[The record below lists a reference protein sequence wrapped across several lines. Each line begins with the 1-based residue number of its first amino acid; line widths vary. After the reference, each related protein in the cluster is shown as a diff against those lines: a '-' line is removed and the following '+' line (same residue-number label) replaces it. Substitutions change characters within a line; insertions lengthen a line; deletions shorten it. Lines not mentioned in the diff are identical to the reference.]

1 MPPPP
6 LPLDEEE
13 DESWLL
19 TYADAITLLMAF
31 FVMLVSFSKID
42 LPTFEDVM
50 AGIKDEIG
58 TGMTVST
65 TTQMTQEL
73 ESAVFEM
80 QAEKVVDVQKTDR
93 GITIEM
99 AAGAFFIPGTATL
112 RKEALPIIESMAVT
126 FAKEKFKYF
135 SIAIEGHTDDDPINT
150 PQFPSNWELSAGRSA
165 AVAKY
170 FIEIGLHPYRQTV
183 TGFSDTRPKF
193 PNRDKMGAAIPENQA
208 RNRRV
213 ELLLEAMMR
222 KEKGAF
228 SDILLEQRLKEEEQK
243 RKDAEEAKRQEVQDK
258 INETNNRANDETN
271 DEESSSAPASENG
284 Q

>member
-6 LPLDEEE
+6 LPIEEPEDEE
-13 DESWLL
+13 WML

-42 LPTFEDVM
+42 LPTFEEVM

-58 TGMTVST
+58 KTETVST
-65 TTQMTQEL
+65 TTQMKEEL
-73 ESAVFEM
+73 EAAVFEK
-80 QAEKVVDVQKTDR
+80 QAEKVVDIKKTDR
-93 GITIEM
+93 GITIEI

-112 RKEALPIIESMAVT
+112 RPEAFPILDDMGVT

-135 SIAIEGHTDDDPINT
+135 KISIEGHTDDDPINT

-165 AVAKY
+165 AVARY
-170 FIEIGLHPYRQTV
+170 FIEIGLHPYRQSV
-183 TGFSDTRPKF
+183 MGYADTRPKF
-193 PNRDKMGAAIPENQA
+193 PNRDEMGKALVENQS

-213 ELLLEAMMR
+213 ELVLNSMSR
-222 KEKGAF
+222 KEKEAF
-228 SDILLEQRLKEEEQK
+228 SDLLLEQRLKGEDQK
-243 RKDAEEAKRQEVQDK
+243 RKDEEEAKRQAVQDK
-258 INETNNRANDETN
+258 INEGTATGT
-271 DEESSSAPASENG
+271 SPQNG

>member
-1 MPPPP
+1 MPPP
-6 LPLDEEE
+6 LPIEEPEDEE
-13 DESWLL
+13 WLL

-73 ESAVFEM
+73 ESAVFKM
-80 QAEKVVDVQKTDR
+80 QAENVVDVQKTDR

-99 AAGAFFIPGTATL
+99 SAGAFFIPGTATI

-193 PNRDKMGAAIPENQA
+193 PNRDMAGVAIPENQS

-213 ELLLEAMMR
+213 ELLLESMMR
-222 KEKGAF
+222 REKDEF
-228 SDILLEQRLKEEEQK
+228 SDLLLKERLREEEQK
-243 RKDAEEAKRQEVQDK
+243 RKDAEEAKMQEVQDK
-258 INETNNRANDETN
+258 IKDADADTDS
-271 DEESSSAPASENG
+271 EEPSPSPSPGPPPESA

>member
-1 MPPPP
+1 MLPP
-6 LPLDEEE
+6 LPLEEAD
-13 DESWLL
+13 DESWML

-58 TGMTVST
+58 TGVTVST

-73 ESAVFEM
+73 ESSVFEL

-93 GITIEM
+93 GITIKM
-99 AAGAFFIPGTATL
+99 AAGAFFIPGTANL
-112 RKEALPIIESMAVT
+112 RKEALPIIESIAVT

-165 AVAKY
+165 SMARY
-170 FIEIGLHPYRQTV
+170 FIELGLHPYRQTV
-183 TGFSDTRPKF
+183 TGFGDTRPKF
-193 PNRDKMGAAIPENQA
+193 PNRDEMDVAIPENQA

-213 ELLLEAMMR
+213 ELVLEAMLR
-222 KEKGAF
+222 KDKEAF

-243 RKDAEEAKRQEVQDK
+243 RRDAEEAKRQAVQDK
-258 INETNNRANDETN
+258 IDSTGNE
-271 DEESSSAPASENG
+271 SGASPEPVPNE
-284 Q
+284 

>member
-6 LPLDEEE
+6 LPVEEAE
-13 DESWLL
+13 DESWML

-42 LPTFEDVM
+42 LPTFEEVM

-58 TGMTVST
+58 TGITVST
-65 TTQMTQEL
+65 TTQFTQEL

-112 RKEALPIIESMAVT
+112 RKEAFPIVESMAVT

-165 AVAKY
+165 SMARY
-170 FIEIGLHPYRQTV
+170 FIELGLHPYRQTV
-183 TGFSDTRPKF
+183 TGFGDTRPKF
-193 PNRDKMGAAIPENQA
+193 PNRDEMGVAIPENQA

-213 ELLLEAMMR
+213 ELVLEAMMR
-222 KEKGAF
+222 KEKEAF
-228 SDILLEQRLKEEEQK
+228 SDILLEQRLKEEKQK
-243 RKDAEEAKRQEVQDK
+243 RKDAEEAKRQAVQDK
-258 INETNNRANDETN
+258 IEGASGEDS
-271 DEESSSAPASENG
+271 EEPTPEPAPENI

>member
-1 MPPPP
+1 MPPP
-6 LPLDEEE
+6 LPVEEPEDEE
-13 DESWLL
+13 WLL

-73 ESAVFEM
+73 ESSVFDM

-93 GITIEM
+93 GISIEM
-99 AAGAFFIPGTATL
+99 AAGAFFIPGTAAL

-135 SIAIEGHTDDDPINT
+135 SIAIEGHTDDEPINT

-165 AVAKY
+165 AIARY
-170 FIEIGLHPYRQTV
+170 FIELGLHPYRQV
-183 TGFSDTRPKF
+183 ITGLSDTKPKF
-193 PNRDKMGAAIPENQA
+193 PNRDISGKAIPENQA

-213 ELLLEAMMR
+213 ELILRAMLR
-222 KEKGAF
+222 KEKEAF
-228 SDILLEQRLKEEEQK
+228 SDLLLKQRLEEEEQK
-243 RKDAEEAKRQEVQDK
+243 RKDAEEAKRQAVQDK
-258 INETNNRANDETN
+258 INET
-271 DEESSSAPASENG
+271 SSE
-284 Q
+284 